1 MPQDNNPSF
10 SRRRFLKTTGVTVLA
25 AGAGPAVIIPGR
37 AQPKTLKILHP
48 VQVVATFE
56 PWFKEFARTWG
67 EKNNIR
73 VIVDWV
79 KWDEGDRI
87 ELEEIAAQ
95 RGHDLFDSFK
105 APQDQVIDHREIY
118 EECERR
124 YGKPLDAILKSTYN
138 PKIQKYIRFEVFY
151 LPLPVIYR
159 KDLWDAVGMVPDS
172 WDDVRLGGRKI
183 SFLQGHPVGIS
194 LGPNQIS
201 ELGLRSL
208 LLAFGAT
215 VQDENQRPSIKSGQT
230 LDALKFCKA
239 LYDEA
244 MVEEVLHWDSA
255 VSNNRYM
262 LAGEGNLTLNPI
274 SITRSAEN
282 TKLPIAH
289 QLALSHTPEGPAGRI
304 GVWSGTRRFVIWKF
318 AENIELA
325 KQFLVDYVSASRDA
339 LLASQYYLLPAF
351 PGAIPDLPQILAHDA
366 NAIPSDKYSIL
377 AGAGNWTNHVD
388 YPGHPNEAA
397 AEVYDQQILS
407 KMFAQTASGKM
418 TPEEALTQADQ
429 EVRKIYDKWR
439 ALGKV

>member
-1 MPQDNNPSF
+1 MPQDNNY
-10 SRRRFLKTTGVTVLA
+10 SRRRFLKT
-25 AGAGPAVIIPGR
+25 AGATAVVVGGPAVVIPGR

-56 PWFKEFARTWG
+56 PWFHEFTRTWG

-79 KWDEGDRI
+79 KWDEQDRI
-87 ELEEIAAQ
+87 EREEIAAQ

-105 APQDQVIDHREIY
+105 APEDQVINHREIY
-118 EECERR
+118 EECEHR
-124 YGKPLDAILKSTYN
+124 YGKPLEAIIKNAYN
-138 PKIQKYIRFEVFY
+138 PKTHKYIRFELFF
-151 LPLPVIYR
+151 LPMPVIYR
-159 KDLWDAVGMVPDS
+159 KDLWDAVGMIPDS

-208 LLAFGAT
+208 LLAFGAS
-215 VQDENQRPSIKSGQT
+215 VQDANQHPALKSSQT
-230 LDALKFCKA
+230 VTALKFCKT

-244 MVEEVLHWDSA
+244 MAAEVLHWDNVVA
-255 VSNNRYM
+255 NNRYM

-274 SITRSAEN
+274 SIIRSAEN
-282 TKLPIAH
+282 TKLPLAS
-289 QLALSHTPEGPAGRI
+289 QLALRHTPEGPAGRL

-318 AENIELA
+318 ADNIELA
-325 KQFLVDYVSASRDA
+325 KQFLVDYVGASRDA

-351 PGAIPDLPQILAHDA
+351 PGAIPDLPQLLAYDI
-366 NAIPSDKYSIL
+366 NSVPPDKYSIL
-377 AGAGNWTNHVD
+377 AEAGSWTNHVD
-388 YPGHPNEAA
+388 YPGYVNETSR
-397 AEVYDQQILS
+397 EVYDQQLLS
-407 KMFAQTASGKM
+407 KMFVAVATGKM
-418 TPEEALTQADQ
+418 TPEEAMNQADQ